1 MTRRLVLAALAFAVP
16 AMGQE
21 AAPFASGD
29 RPRSEDGGPMA
40 ADPYRWLEEVESTQ
54 ALSWVRA
61 RNAESLAELSADPRF
76 EPFRSD
82 IRSILNAAD
91 RIPAPIWRGGLVHN
105 FWQDSSHVRGLWRSA
120 SLEEYRKSE
129 PAWRV
134 LLDMDKLGREE
145 GESWV
150 WKGAECL
157 PPHARRCLVDLSRGG
172 KDAYEVREFDL
183 DAATFAA
190 GGFRLPEAKHRL
202 AWMDEESLLIGTDY
216 GPGSLTL
223 SGYPRVLKSWHR
235 GEPLAGAPLV
245 FEGKESDVSV
255 EPMSFFRPEGTLV
268 LISRSVTYF
277 ESEFHRVLPG
287 GKVRRLALPLD
298 AGIEDWFEG
307 KLLVRLLK
315 DWRVGKEVFKTGSL
329 IAVPDD
335 AYGEGDLAGRVELVY
350 EPGLRSS
357 LAGVWAVRGALYLLT
372 RENVVSRLWA
382 ARRDDAVWMLK
393 PVSLPADG
401 TLGMAAGDSFR
412 DELFASYESF
422 LVPSTLHLLRTP
434 GAAPELL
441 KRLPARFDASGLESA
456 QYEAVSADGTKV
468 PYFLVSRKGMPKDG
482 STPVLL
488 YGYGGFQIVYG
499 PSYLQVPG
507 KVWLE
512 KGGAYALANI
522 RGGGEFGPAWHQAAL
537 KEKRPR
543 AFEDFIAVAEDI
555 VARKVSEPR
564 RLGIMGGSNGGLLV
578 GAAMTRRP
586 DLFGAVVCQVPLL
599 DMMRYHKLL
608 AGHSWM
614 GEYGD
619 PEGAEKEAIRAYS
632 PYQNLMPGKDYPPA
646 FFLTSTKDDR
656 VHPGHARKAVARLL
670 ELGEHPLYYENIE
683 GGHSAAADLEQRALR
698 QSLEWV
704 FLHRRLQP

>member
-1 MTRRLVLAALAFAVP
+1 
-16 AMGQE
+16 MGQE
-21 AAPFASGD
+21 AALFASGN
-29 RPRSEDGGPMA
+29 RPRSEDGGPMD
-40 ADPYRWLEEVESTQ
+40 ADPYLWLEQVESTQ

-76 EPFRSD
+76 EPFRAD
-82 IRSILNAAD
+82 IRSILNAVD
-91 RIPAPIWRGGLVHN
+91 RIPSPVWRGGLVHN
-105 FWQDSSHVRGLWRSA
+105 FWQDSSHLRGLWRSA
-120 SLEEYRKSE
+120 SLEEYRKGE

-150 WKGAECL
+150 WKGADCL
-157 PPHARRCLVDLSRGG
+157 PPQARRCLVSVSRGG
-172 KDAYEVREFDL
+172 KDAYEVREFD
-183 DAATFAA
+183 AVRATFTAR
-190 GGFRLPEAKHRL
+190 GFRLREAKHRL
-202 AWMDEESLLIGTDY
+202 AWMDEESLLIGTDF

-223 SGYPRVLKSWHR
+223 SGYPRVLKSWRR
-235 GEPLAGAPLV
+235 GEPLEGAPLV

-255 EPMSFFRPEGTLV
+255 EPMSFFRPEGSLV

-298 AGIEDWFEG
+298 AAIEDWFAG

-315 DWRVGKEVFKTGSL
+315 DWTVGKVVFKAGAL

-382 ARRDDAVWMLK
+382 ARREKSGWTLK
-393 PVSLPADG
+393 AVSLPADG
-401 TLGMAAGDSFR
+401 TVSMAAGDSFR

-422 LVPSTLHLLRTP
+422 LVPSTLHLLPSP
-434 GAAPELL
+434 GAEPELL

-456 QYEAVSADGTKV
+456 QFEAVSPDGTKV
-468 PYFLVSRKGMPKDG
+468 PYFLVSRKGMPRDG
-482 STPVLL
+482 TTPVLL

-507 KVWLE
+507 KAWLE

-564 RLGIMGGSNGGLLV
+564 RLGIMGGSNGGL
-578 GAAMTRRP
+578 
-586 DLFGAVVCQVPLL
+586 
-599 DMMRYHKLL
+599 
-608 AGHSWM
+608 
-614 GEYGD
+614 
-619 PEGAEKEAIRAYS
+619 
-632 PYQNLMPGKDYPPA
+632 
-646 FFLTSTKDDR
+646 
-656 VHPGHARKAVARLL
+656 
-670 ELGEHPLYYENIE
+670 
-683 GGHSAAADLEQRALR
+683 
-698 QSLEWV
+698 
-704 FLHRRLQP
+704 